1 MMSALST
8 SMTSGT
14 IPYSFLLMNCSY
26 DVIIVQLTSAA
37 FLNQAPVSVSIDS
50 QP

>member
-8 SMTSGT
+8 STTSGI
-14 IPYSFLLMNCSY
+14 IPYSFLLTDY
-26 DVIIVQLTSAA
+26 DVITIKVQLTSAA
-37 FLNQAPVSVSIDS
+37 FLNQAPVSLSIDS